1 MRGLLTAE
9 WLLRRVLGS
18 FGLPIVALFVTGAAL
33 VAITQEIAAVE
44 ALAQKQ
50 LVAAKL
56 TTDDRAAS
64 QARTALT
71 LWRARLTEQSAIFPS
86 RREAT
91 QTARAASALLEK
103 SELSVEAIGI
113 SDLANYS
120 ADYGA
125 VSLEIRMTGSAA
137 RALPALSNILATSPG
152 WLMERVSVER
162 QASGTDAIEAL
173 LIVVYRSGS

>member
-9 WLLRRVLGS
+9 WLLRRALGS

-33 VAITQEIAAVE
+33 VAIAQEIAAVE

-56 TTDDRAAS
+56 TTDDRAAN

-103 SELSVEAIGI
+103 SELSVEAIGMTGARFATATGQ
-113 SDLANYS
+113 DLAWS
-120 ADYGA
+120 
-125 VSLEIRMTGSAA
+125 
-137 RALPALSNILATSPG
+137 
-152 WLMERVSVER
+152 
-162 QASGTDAIEAL
+162 
-173 LIVVYRSGS
+173 